1 MAFHIVGLVRSLPP
15 ADQEAVCR
23 ALLELPP
30 TKLHGEP
37 WTEADADEAAR
48 VSFAALDQEENA
60 AAKR

>member
-15 ADQEAVCR
+15 AEQEAVRR
-23 ALLELPP
+23 ALLELRPGEVY
-30 TKLHGEP
+30 GEP

-48 VSFAALDQEENA
+48 ISFAALDQEESA